1 MTSNTAQKNQN
12 ESVERAFLVG
22 MATDKIRKAEAR
34 ELLDE
39 LHGLARTLGLD
50 IAGETLIQLRDPTPS
65 LLVGSGKA
73 DEIAAAA
80 EEAHADSII
89 FDHILSPVQQRNWEK
104 LSSKKVYDR
113 AELII
118 KIFASRALTKEASL
132 QVELAQLQYALPR
145 LAHSYDDLMR
155 QRGGRYGTKGS
166 GEQKI
171 ELDRREIERRIHEI
185 QSELEAVRK
194 ERAVQRRRRERASV
208 PRAAIVG
215 YTNAGKSSLLN
226 ALTAASVR
234 AEDKL
239 FATLDPT
246 TRRLMLTR
254 GQTLLLTDTVG
265 FIRNLPHGLVEAFHS
280 TLEEASQA
288 DILIHVADASDSRVD
303 AHIATTIQVLS
314 EIGAQ
319 DVPRILVL
327 NKIDL
332 AEPDVVQSFL
342 VRYPGSLAVSAKTGE
357 GLDALIEA
365 IQESLTKDMKTCT
378 LRIPHADYWIV
389 SLVMRE
395 GTVLEERSD
404 DAYTWLRC
412 RVPQRIESKILQYIV
427 AEDPEVG
434 KARESEAEPS
444 VTKIAYLAKPIKA

>member
-1 MTSNTAQKNQN
+1 MSAKYSENDSERPENKAREADQG
-12 ESVERAFLVG
+12 EPRAFLVG
-22 MATDKIRKAEAR
+22 VASSGVRKEEAR

-39 LHGLARTLGLD
+39 LRGLADTLGLRVV
-50 IAGETLIQLRDPTPS
+50 GESLVALREITPS
-65 LLVGSGKA
+65 LLLGSGKA
-73 DEIAAAA
+73 EEIANAA
-80 EEAHADSII
+80 EEAGADSIV
-89 FDHILSPVQQRNWEK
+89 FDHTLSAIQQRNWEK

-118 KIFASRALTKEASL
+118 KIFASRALTKEANL
-132 QVELAQLQYALPR
+132 QVELAQLQYSLPR

-185 QSELEAVRK
+185 KDELEAVRK
-194 ERAVQRRRRERASV
+194 ERTVQRRRRERAGV

-226 ALTAASVR
+226 ALTAASVK

-246 TRRLMLTR
+246 TRRLAFSQ

-265 FIRNLPHGLVEAFHS
+265 FVRNLPHGLVEAFRS
-280 TLEEASQA
+280 TLEEAAQA
-288 DILIHVADASDSRVD
+288 DLLIHVADASDPKVD
-303 AHIATTIQVLS
+303 THIATTLQVLE
-314 EIGAQ
+314 EIGAGE
-319 DVPRILVL
+319 VPRILVL

-332 AEPDVVQSFL
+332 AATGSVEDFL
-342 VRYPGSLAVSAKTGE
+342 ARYTGSVAVSAKSGQ
-357 GLDALIEA
+357 GLDALVER
-365 IQESLTKDMKTCT
+365 IQEELTSGMKVLT
-378 LRIPHADYWIV
+378 LRIPHAEYHLV

-395 GTVLEERSD
+395 GTVIEERHDD
-404 DAYTWLRC
+404 DATWLRC
-412 RVPQRIESKILQYIV
+412 RVPERLEWKVKNYAV
-427 AEDPEVG
+427 VPEARAE
-434 KARESEAEPS
+434 
-444 VTKIAYLAKPIKA
+444 

>member
-1 MTSNTAQKNQN
+1 MNSNISRMNALK
-12 ESVERAFLVG
+12 EAERVFLVG
-22 MATDKIRKAEAR
+22 VASEELRKAEAR

-39 LHGLARTLGLD
+39 LHGLAQTLGLETV
-50 IAGETLIQLRDPTPS
+50 GESLIQLRDTTPS
-65 LLVGSGKA
+65 LLVGTGKA
-73 DEIAAAA
+73 EELVQAADEAG
-80 EEAHADSII
+80 ADTII
-89 FDHILSPVQQRNWEK
+89 FDHTLSPVQQRNWEK

-166 GEQKI
+166 GEQKL

-185 QSELEAVRK
+185 KDELEAVRK
-194 ERAVQRRRRERASV
+194 ERSVQRRRRERAGV

-226 ALTAASVR
+226 ALTAASVN

-246 TRRLMLTR
+246 TRRLLFAQ

-265 FIRNLPHGLVEAFHS
+265 FIRNLPHGLVDAFRS

-288 DILIHVADASDSRVD
+288 DLLIHVTDASDARVD
-303 AHIATTIQVLS
+303 AHIATTLQVLS
-314 EIGAQ
+314 DIGAR
-319 DVPRILVL
+319 DIARILVL

-332 AEPDVVQSFL
+332 AAPDVVDAFL
-342 VRYPGSLAVSAKTGE
+342 LRYPESVAVSAKTGA
-357 GLDALIEA
+357 GLDGLVEA
-365 IQESLTKDMKTCT
+365 IQEALTRDMKTLV
-378 LRIPHADYWIV
+378 LRIPHADYRIA

-395 GTVLEERSD
+395 GTVLGEHHD
-404 DAYTWLRC
+404 DESTWLRC
-412 RVPQRIESKILQYIV
+412 RIPGRIEKKVQPYIV
-427 AEDPEVG
+427 GEDEVDAGIITAKDETG
-434 KARESEAEPS
+434 K
-444 VTKIAYLAKPIKA
+444 KGQK

>member
-1 MTSNTAQKNQN
+1 MNVNLNADDAGQSAP
-12 ESVERAFLVG
+12 RAFLVG
-22 MATDKIRKAEAR
+22 VSSSEVRKEEAR

-39 LHGLARTLGLD
+39 LHGLADTLGL
-50 IAGETLIQLRDPTPS
+50 IVVGESLVALREITPS
-65 LLVGSGKA
+65 LLLGSGKA
-73 DEIAAAA
+73 QEIADAA
-80 EEAHADSII
+80 EAAGADTIV
-89 FDHILSPVQQRNWEK
+89 FDHTLNAVQQRNWEK
-104 LSSKKVYDR
+104 LSSKKVFDR

-118 KIFASRALTKEASL
+118 KIFASRALTKEANL

-185 QSELEAVRK
+185 KDELEAVRK
-194 ERAVQRRRRERASV
+194 ERSVQRRRRERAGV

-246 TRRLMLTR
+246 TRRLLFSQ
-254 GQTLLLTDTVG
+254 GQALLLTDTVG
-265 FIRNLPHGLVEAFHS
+265 FVRNLPHGLVEAFRS
-280 TLEEASQA
+280 TLEEAAQA
-288 DILIHVADASDSRVD
+288 DLLIHVADASDPRVD
-303 AHIATTIQVLS
+303 AHIATTLQVLG
-314 EIGAQ
+314 EIGAGQ
-319 DVPRILVL
+319 VPRILVL

-332 AEPDVVQSFL
+332 VRDEVVEDFL
-342 VRYPGSLAVSAKTGE
+342 ARYSGSIAVSAKSGQ
-357 GLDALIEA
+357 GLGALVDR
-365 IQESLTKDMKTCT
+365 IQEALTHGMKVLT
-378 LRIPHADYWIV
+378 LRIPHAEYHIV

-395 GTVLEERSD
+395 GTVLEERHDD
-404 DAYTWLRC
+404 DATWLRC
-412 RVPQRIESKILQYIV
+412 RVPERLEWKIKGYAL
-427 AEDPEVG
+427 DPDG
-434 KARESEAEPS
+434 SENRGGRAGGEGRS
-444 VTKIAYLAKPIKA
+444 AAGGAQERTEN

>member
-1 MTSNTAQKNQN
+1 MSTLRET
-12 ESVERAFLVG
+12 ERVFLVG
-22 MATDKIRKAEAR
+22 VASEDLRKPEAR

-39 LHGLARTLGLD
+39 LHGLAQTLGLETV
-50 IAGETLIQLRDPTPS
+50 GEILIQLRDTTPS
-65 LLVGSGKA
+65 LLVGTGKA
-73 DEIAAAA
+73 EELAEAADQAG
-80 EEAHADSII
+80 ADSII

-132 QVELAQLQYALPR
+132 QVELAQLQYTLPR

-166 GEQKI
+166 GEQKL

-185 QSELEAVRK
+185 KDELESVRK
-194 ERAVQRRRRERASV
+194 ERSVQKRRRERAGV

-226 ALTAASVR
+226 ALTAASVH
-234 AEDKL
+234 AENTL

-246 TRRLMLTR
+246 TRRLLFAQ

-265 FIRNLPHGLVEAFHS
+265 FIRNLPHGLVEAFRS

-288 DILIHVADASDSRVD
+288 DLLIHVADASDVHVD
-303 AHIATTIQVLS
+303 AHIATTLQVLC
-314 EIGAQ
+314 EIGAN

-332 AEPDVVQSFL
+332 AERDAAEAFL
-342 VRYPGSLAVSAKTGE
+342 LRYPGSVAVSAKTGQ
-357 GLDALIEA
+357 GLDGLVEA
-365 IQESLTKDMKTCT
+365 IQEALTRGMKTYV
-378 LRIPHADYWIV
+378 LRIPHADYSIA

-395 GTVLEERSD
+395 GTVLEEHHD
-404 DAYTWLRC
+404 DESTWLHC
-412 RVPQRIESKILQYIV
+412 RIPGRIEKKVQPYIV
-427 AEDPEVG
+427 DAAG
-434 KARESEAEPS
+434 MGAGIFS
-444 VTKIAYLAKPIKA
+444 AKE

>member
-1 MTSNTAQKNQN
+1 MNSNISRTGALRGA
-12 ESVERAFLVG
+12 ERVFLVG
-22 MATDKIRKAEAR
+22 VASDDLRKPEAR

-39 LHGLARTLGLD
+39 LHGLAQTLGLETV
-50 IAGETLIQLRDPTPS
+50 GEVLIQLREATPS
-65 LLVGSGKA
+65 LLVGTGKA
-73 DEIAAAA
+73 EELAAAA
-80 EEAHADSII
+80 NEAEASSII
-89 FDHILSPVQQRNWEK
+89 FDHTLSPVQQRNWEK

-185 QSELEAVRK
+185 KDELEAVRK
-194 ERAVQRRRRERASV
+194 ERSVQRRRRERAGV

-226 ALTAASVR
+226 ALTAASVN
-234 AEDKL
+234 AENKL

-246 TRRLMLTR
+246 TRRLLFAQ

-265 FIRNLPHGLVEAFHS
+265 FIRNLPHGLVEAFRS

-288 DILIHVADASDSRVD
+288 DLLIHVADAAIFAAAADTRMD
-303 AHIATTIQVLS
+303 A
-314 EIGAQ
+314 
-319 DVPRILVL
+319 P
-327 NKIDL
+327 
-332 AEPDVVQSFL
+332 
-342 VRYPGSLAVSAKTGE
+342 
-357 GLDALIEA
+357 
-365 IQESLTKDMKTCT
+365 
-378 LRIPHADYWIV
+378 
-389 SLVMRE
+389 
-395 GTVLEERSD
+395 
-404 DAYTWLRC
+404 
-412 RVPQRIESKILQYIV
+412 
-427 AEDPEVG
+427 
-434 KARESEAEPS
+434 
-444 VTKIAYLAKPIKA
+444 